1 LSAEVEKRYY
11 TEKEFCEIVGI
22 GERTARRLRQAGEL
36 TYGRTGRKVWYT
48 QAHVE
53 AYFREHTVQ
62 AVRFSG
68 IRSVAA

>member
-1 LSAEVEKRYY
+1 MDDVLEKRYL
-11 TEKEFCEIVGI
+11 TEEEFCAIVGI
-22 GERTARRLRQAGEL
+22 GARTARRLRQAGEL

-62 AVRFSG
+62 AVRYQG
-68 IRSVAA
+68 IRSVA

>member
-1 LSAEVEKRYY
+1 MNEQTEKRYY
-11 TEKEFCEIVGI
+11 TEKEFCAIVGI

-48 QAHVE
+48 AQHVE

-62 AVRFSG
+62 AVRYQG